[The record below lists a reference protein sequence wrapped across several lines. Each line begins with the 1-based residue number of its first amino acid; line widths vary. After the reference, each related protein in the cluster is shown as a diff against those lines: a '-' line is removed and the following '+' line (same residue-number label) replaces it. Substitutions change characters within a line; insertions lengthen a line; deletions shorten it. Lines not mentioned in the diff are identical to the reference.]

1 MEFMRKLLV
10 CEKDIRQPQVII
22 IYDSH
27 VKEYACEYHN
37 LVDSK
42 WWEPADINEKSQ
54 YNTSIKDYYTVAV

>member
-27 VKEYACEYHN
+27 VKESACEYHN

-42 WWEPADINEKSQ
+42 WWEPADINESLNIILQLKII
-54 YNTSIKDYYTVAV
+54 TL

>member
-27 VKEYACEYHN
+27 VKESACEYHN

-42 WWEPADINEKSQ
+42 QWDTTSVKEKSQ
-54 YNTSIKDYYTVAV
+54 YQHYILKPCTL